1 MRSTFSVSEEEKM
14 RILEMH
20 SPKRTIVEQVLMP
33 SVPDIKRG
41 ETINLYDETNKLDKR
56 FMISKVV
63 QDLNGVVR
71 IDVKSSQTS
80 LGGKSQKQEVKVSY
94 KCKDEHLETDI
105 EKENVQ
111 EQKDEVA
118 PEVIKYKSDSF
129 VNRLRKKFC
138 MKNSK
143 GEWVPKADF
152 ASTNVEPSDMV

>member
-56 FMISKVV
+56 FVISKVV

-71 IDVKSSQTS
+71 IDFKSSQTS
-80 LGGKSQKQEVKVSY
+80 IAGKTQKQEVKVSY
-94 KCKDEHLETDI
+94 KCADDHLETNI

-111 EQKDEVA
+111 EQEVA
-118 PEVIKYKSDSF
+118 PTVIKYKSDSF

-152 ASTNVEPSDMV
+152 ASTDVEPSDMV

>member
-41 ETINLYDETNKLDKR
+41 ETINLYDENNKLNKR
-56 FMISKVV
+56 FVISKVV

-71 IDVKSSQTS
+71 IDFKSSQTS
-80 LGGKSQKQEVKVSY
+80 IAGKTQKQEVKVSY
-94 KCKDEHLETDI
+94 KCADEHLETDI

-111 EQKDEVA
+111 EQEVA
-118 PEVIKYKSDSF
+118 PTVIKYKSDSF
-129 VNRLRKKFC
+129 VKRLRKKFC

-152 ASTNVEPSDMV
+152 ASTDVEPSDMV

>member
-33 SVPDIKRG
+33 TVPDIKRG

-71 IDVKSSQTS
+71 IDLKSSQSS
-80 LGGKSQKQEVKVSY
+80 LGGKSQKQEVKVTY
-94 KCKDEHLETDI
+94 KCKDNYLETDI
-105 EKENVQ
+105 EKESVQ
-111 EQKDEVA
+111 EQQEEA
-118 PEVIKYKSDSF
+118 SPFITYKSDSF

-152 ASTNVEPSDMV
+152 ASTDVEPSDMV

>member
-56 FMISKVV
+56 FVISKVV

-71 IDVKSSQTS
+71 IDFKSSQTS
-80 LGGKSQKQEVKVSY
+80 IAGKTQKQEVKVSY
-94 KCKDEHLETDI
+94 KCADDHLETNI

-111 EQKDEVA
+111 EQEVA
-118 PEVIKYKSDSF
+118 PTVIKYKSDSF
-129 VNRLRKKFC
+129 VKRLRKKFC

-152 ASTNVEPSDMV
+152 ASTDVEPSDMV

>member
-56 FMISKVV
+56 FVISKVV

-71 IDVKSSQTS
+71 IDFKSSQTS
-80 LGGKSQKQEVKVSY
+80 IAGKTQKQEVKVSY
-94 KCKDEHLETDI
+94 KCADEHLETNI

-111 EQKDEVA
+111 EQEVA
-118 PEVIKYKSDSF
+118 PTVIKYKSDSF
-129 VNRLRKKFC
+129 VKRLRKKFC

-152 ASTNVEPSDMV
+152 ASTDVEPSDMV

>member
-33 SVPDIKRG
+33 TVPDIKRG

-56 FMISKVV
+56 FMITKVV

-94 KCKDEHLETDI
+94 KCADEHLETDI
-105 EKENVQ
+105 EKEVEGAKEGETPQ
-111 EQKDEVA
+111 
-118 PEVIKYKSDSF
+118 VIKYKSDSF
-129 VNRLRKKFC
+129 VKRLRKKFC

-152 ASTNVEPSDMV
+152 ASTGVEPSDMV

>member
-56 FMISKVV
+56 FVISKVV

-71 IDVKSSQTS
+71 IDFKSSQTS
-80 LGGKSQKQEVKVSY
+80 LGGVTTKQEVKVSY
-94 KCKDEHLETDI
+94 RCADDYLETDI
-105 EKENVQ
+105 EKEGVQ
-111 EQKDEVA
+111 EQEKEVA
-118 PEVIKYKSDSF
+118 STKIKYKSDSF

-143 GEWVPKADF
+143 GQWVPKADF
-152 ASTNVEPSDMV
+152 ASTDVEPSDMV

>member
-56 FMISKVV
+56 FVISKVV

-71 IDVKSSQTS
+71 IDFKSSQTS
-80 LGGKSQKQEVKVSY
+80 IAGKTQKQEVKVSY
-94 KCKDEHLETDI
+94 KCADEHLETDI

-111 EQKDEVA
+111 EQEVA
-118 PEVIKYKSDSF
+118 PTVIKYKSDSF
-129 VNRLRKKFC
+129 VKRLRKKFC

-152 ASTNVEPSDMV
+152 ASTDVEPSDMV